1 MMKEVLASSM
11 LTLGLAGCSFSGQ
24 QADLWPHGDLPP
36 ANIACTA
43 ALAGEDGDPNPICV
57 DRSSKSLQP
66 RPVADE
72 RSRRW
77 LPCSPGQRR
86 FIVPGMAPRPT
97 LLSAARAGDGR
108 PRVEVIQR
116 RVNRAVAIVTGVPG
130 RSPARYRLYR
140 MDVGWFVD
148 QIAFCRPNR

>member
-1 MMKEVLASSM
+1 M
-11 LTLGLAGCSFSGQ
+11 Q
-24 QADLWPHGDLPP
+24 PHGDLPP
-36 ANIACTA
+36 TNITCTA
-43 ALAGEDGDPNPICV
+43 TVTDENVDPNPICV

-66 RPVADE
+66 QPVANE

-77 LPCSPGQRR
+77 LPCTPGQRR

-97 LLSAARAGDGR
+97 LLSAARVGDGR

-116 RVNRAVAIVTGVPG
+116 GANRAVAIVTGVPG
-130 RSPARYRLYR
+130 HSPARYRLYR